1 MTLWNDGGFLMLG
14 LIARPFGFLLSF
26 FYDIL
31 GSYAL
36 AIVVLSALVRVAMYP
51 LYKKQVLS
59 MAGMTTMQPKIRE
72 IQKKYANDRETMNI
86 KMQELYKEEGFNPAA
101 GCLPMIIQM
110 IVISGLFG
118 LLRYPLT
125 YLGNDT
131 EMVFAVHHSF
141 LWMEDLSQPDL
152 WILPILSGVATFASF
167 WMSSQNSAMQQ
178 QAGNAM
184 NIIMKY
190 LFPIMIVWLARSY
203 PAGLAIYWF
212 ISQFV
217 QIFFN
222 IRFNVL
228 RKEIREG
235 KVDASGKKIN
245 KKK

>member
-1 MTLWNDGGFLMLG
+1 MLG

-31 GSYAL
+31 GSYAF
-36 AIVVLSALVRVAMYP
+36 AIIALSALVRIAMYP

-59 MAGMTTMQPKIRE
+59 MAGMVNIQPRMRE
-72 IQKKYANDRETMNI
+72 IQRKYANDKETMNM
-86 KMQELYKEEGFNPAA
+86 KLQELYKEEGYNPAA

-110 IVISGLFG
+110 VVISGLFG

-212 ISQFV
+212 ISQFL

-222 IRFNVL
+222 IRFNIL

>member
-1 MTLWNDGGFLMLG
+1 MLG

-36 AIVVLSALVRVAMYP
+36 AIVVLSTLVRVAMYP

-72 IQKKYANDRETMNI
+72 IQIKYANDRETMNI

-235 KVDASGKKIN
+235 KVDATGKKIN

>member
-1 MTLWNDGGFLMLG
+1 MLG

-36 AIVVLSALVRVAMYP
+36 AIVVLSTLVRVAMYP

-222 IRFNVL
+222 IRFNAVRRLTRRNRKL
-228 RKEIREG
+228 RRIYNG
-235 KVDASGKKIN
+235 CF
-245 KKK
+245 

>member
-1 MTLWNDGGFLMLG
+1 MLG

-36 AIVVLSALVRVAMYP
+36 AIVVLSTLVRVAMYP

-228 RKEIREG
+228 RR
-235 KVDASGKKIN
+235 
-245 KKK
+245 

>member
-1 MTLWNDGGFLMLG
+1 MLG

-31 GSYAL
+31 GSYAF
-36 AIVVLSALVRVAMYP
+36 AIIALSALVRIAMYP

-59 MAGMTTMQPKIRE
+59 MAGMVNIQPRMRE
-72 IQKKYANDRETMNI
+72 IQRKYANDRETMNM
-86 KMQELYKEEGFNPAA
+86 KLQELYKEEGYNPAA

-110 IVISGLFG
+110 VVISGLFG

-212 ISQFV
+212 ISQFL

-222 IRFNVL
+222 IRFNIL

>member
-1 MTLWNDGGFLMLG
+1 MLG

-36 AIVVLSALVRVAMYP
+36 AIVVLSTLVRVAMYP

-235 KVDASGKKIN
+235 KVDATGKKIN

>member
-1 MTLWNDGGFLMLG
+1 MLG

-31 GSYAL
+31 GSYAF
-36 AIVVLSALVRVAMYP
+36 AIIALSALVRIAMYP

-59 MAGMTTMQPKIRE
+59 MAGMVNIQPRMRE
-72 IQKKYANDRETMNI
+72 IQRKYANDRETMNM
-86 KMQELYKEEGFNPAA
+86 KLQELYKEEGYNPAA

-110 IVISGLFG
+110 VVISGLFG

-167 WMSSQNSAMQQ
+167 WMSSQNGMQQ

-212 ISQFV
+212 ISQFL

-222 IRFNVL
+222 IRFNIL

-235 KVDASGKKIN
+235 KVDASGKNIN

>member
-1 MTLWNDGGFLMLG
+1 MLG

-36 AIVVLSALVRVAMYP
+36 AIVVLSTLVRVAMYP

-167 WMSSQNSAMQQ
+167 WMSSHSRQET
-178 QAGNAM
+178 
-184 NIIMKY
+184 
-190 LFPIMIVWLARSY
+190 P
-203 PAGLAIYWF
+203 
-212 ISQFV
+212 
-217 QIFFN
+217 
-222 IRFNVL
+222 
-228 RKEIREG
+228 
-235 KVDASGKKIN
+235 
-245 KKK
+245 

>member
-1 MTLWNDGGFLMLG
+1 MLG

-235 KVDASGKKIN
+235 KVDATGKKIN

>member
-1 MTLWNDGGFLMLG
+1 MRIFGTPLG
-14 LIARPFGFLLSF
+14 WIMWLIYQVVHNYGIALILFTVLTKAALFPLS
-26 FYDIL
+26 IKQQK
-31 GSYAL
+31 S
-36 AIVVLSALVRVAMYP
+36 SA
-51 LYKKQVLS
+51 K
-59 MAGMTTMQPKIRE
+59 MAVFQPKMAE

-235 KVDASGKKIN
+235 KVDATGKKIN

>member
-1 MTLWNDGGFLMLG
+1 MLG

>member
-1 MTLWNDGGFLMLG
+1 MLG

-36 AIVVLSALVRVAMYP
+36 AIVVLSTLVRAAMYP

-235 KVDASGKKIN
+235 KVDATGKKIN

>member
-1 MTLWNDGGFLMLG
+1 MLG

-31 GSYAL
+31 GSYAF
-36 AIVVLSALVRVAMYP
+36 AIIALSALVRIAMYP

-59 MAGMTTMQPKIRE
+59 MAGMVNIQPRMRE
-72 IQKKYANDRETMNI
+72 IQRKYANDRETMNM
-86 KMQELYKEEGFNPAA
+86 KLQELYKEEGYNPAA

-110 IVISGLFG
+110 VVISGLFG

-235 KVDASGKKIN
+235 KVDATGKKIN

>member
-1 MTLWNDGGFLMLG
+1 MLG

-31 GSYAL
+31 GSYAF
-36 AIVVLSALVRVAMYP
+36 AIIALSALVRIAMYP

-59 MAGMTTMQPKIRE
+59 MAGMVNIQPRMRE
-72 IQKKYANDRETMNI
+72 IQRKYANDRETMNM
-86 KMQELYKEEGFNPAA
+86 KLQELYKEEGYNPAA

-110 IVISGLFG
+110 VVISGLFG

-222 IRFNVL
+222 IRFNIL

>member
-1 MTLWNDGGFLMLG
+1 MLG

-31 GSYAL
+31 GNYAL

-235 KVDASGKKIN
+235 KVDATGKKIN

>member
-1 MTLWNDGGFLMLG
+1 MLG

-235 KVDASGKKIN
+235 KVDASGKKI
-245 KKK
+245 KKKK